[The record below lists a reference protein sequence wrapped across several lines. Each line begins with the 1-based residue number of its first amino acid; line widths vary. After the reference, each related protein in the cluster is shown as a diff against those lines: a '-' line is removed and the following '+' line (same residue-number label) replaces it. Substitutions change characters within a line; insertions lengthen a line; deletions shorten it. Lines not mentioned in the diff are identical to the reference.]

1 MVAGEPSGDLLGGRL
16 MGELKRQSHG
26 PLSFVGVGGERMIG
40 EGLESLFDMR
50 ELSVMGYLEVIPRIL
65 GLLARIRETAA
76 AARRLRPD
84 AVITIDSP
92 EFTLRLAARLKGLGA
107 PLIHYV
113 APQVW
118 AHRPGRAAKIAQ
130 YLDHI
135 LALLPFEPPLFE
147 AHGLPCTY
155 VGHAIVE
162 EGADAGDGPDFRR
175 RHAIPAAAPLIAAL
189 PGSRHGEVARHLP
202 IFGAALGR
210 LAATRPGLRA
220 VVPTVAAVA
229 EAVARGTAD
238 WPVETLVVS
247 GAEEKYHAFAAAHAA
262 LAASGTV
269 ALELAIAA
277 LPTVIAYKANAVT
290 AWAMRRVVLVPYAC
304 LVNLI
309 LDRPVV
315 PEFIQERCRPE
326 LLAEAVAN
334 LLDDPEARAAQI
346 GAARRAVEIL
356 GLGGASPSERA
367 AEVVLGII
375 AEKSL
380 SGSGIG
386 AR

>member
-162 EGADAGDGPDFRR
+162 GGAEDGDGPDFRR
-175 RHAIPAAAPLIAAL
+175 RHAIPAEATVIAVL

-202 IFGAALGR
+202 IFGAALAT
-210 LAATRPGLRA
+210 LAAARPGLRA

-229 EAVARGTAD
+229 DEVARGTAG
-238 WPVETLVVS
+238 WPLETLVVT
-247 GAEEKYHAFAAAHAA
+247 GADEKYHAFAASQAA

-269 ALELAIAA
+269 ALELAIAG
-277 LPTVIAYKANAVT
+277 LPMVIAYKANAVT
-290 AWAMRRVVLVPYAC
+290 AWAMRRVLLVPYAC

-315 PEFIQERCRPE
+315 PEFIQQRCRPE
-326 LLAEAVAN
+326 LLAEAVAG

-346 GAARRAVEIL
+346 GDARRAVEIL
-356 GLGGASPSERA
+356 GLGGASPSARA

-375 AEKSL
+375 ARKSQ
-380 SGSGIG
+380 SKPEIK
-386 AR
+386 